1 MSGDFRNQCMKKC
14 PLWFTPPPPKKN
26 RTFKSMLK
34 KVEFYWHLSLAGV
47 IYCTF
52 LSFRSEI
59 LYPPTP
65 YSPLICSNLSIYQ
78 MRFHQTCYIC
88 NISKVHLQHL
98 FEIKYTTWILQQVPF
113 SRVFIMAGI
122 CNSHKR
128 SNLRL
133 FAVIFTNQS
142 KQNAPHL
149 EINHFFWHAWLLIAL
164 LIFFNYIYTNVW
176 RVWHALLKRH
186 WNKSKLDVI

>member
-1 MSGDFRNQCMKKC
+1 
-14 PLWFTPPPPKKN
+14 
-26 RTFKSMLK
+26 
-34 KVEFYWHLSLAGV
+34 
-47 IYCTF
+47 
-52 LSFRSEI
+52 
-59 LYPPTP
+59 
-65 YSPLICSNLSIYQ
+65 

-164 LIFFNYIYTNVW
+164 LIFFNYIYINVW

-186 WNKSKLDVI
+186 WNKSKLDVIWCKYCIGIKYVDPYCVRHVHYCCRIIKYCIGSGILPMIVVPIKAGLVGILIYTQYIRRLRQSIIFIKTYRWYNFT